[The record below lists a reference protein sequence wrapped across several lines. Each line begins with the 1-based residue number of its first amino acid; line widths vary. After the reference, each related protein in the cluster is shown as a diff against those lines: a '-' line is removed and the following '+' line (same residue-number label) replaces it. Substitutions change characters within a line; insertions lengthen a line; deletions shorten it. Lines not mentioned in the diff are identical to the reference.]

1 MYMENP
7 DLENLYEALL
17 APAKDPKKIVHE
29 YAIKANGA
37 LASALLS
44 IQQLTN
50 ALQSINDT
58 EQLQT
63 KFQEYDTNVKEVQ
76 IGLENYILRYFK

>member
-1 MYMENP
+1 MESP

-17 APAKDPKKIVHE
+17 APAKDPKQIVHE
-29 YAIKANGA
+29 YAVKANSA

-44 IQQLTN
+44 IQQIRT
-50 ALQSINDT
+50 ALYSINDT

-63 KFQEYDTNVKEVQ
+63 KFQEYDADIKDVQ
-76 IGLENYILRYFK
+76 TGLENYILKYFK